1 MLFGWLMHSF
11 KFFFCLY
18 SMFFGSCTPAG
29 FFVGSFIAVVVIESE
44 QFRESFSVFFFFC
57 FLVLFLLFLVTLVVL
72 TLSEQFPKRFFR
84 CASPL
89 ASFNP

>member
-1 MLFGWLMHSF
+1 
-11 KFFFCLY
+11 
-18 SMFFGSCTPAG
+18 
-29 FFVGSFIAVVVIESE
+29 
-44 QFRESFSVFFFFC
+44 
-57 FLVLFLLFLVTLVVL
+57 LFLLFLVTLVVL